1 MNAMSMKTKVAFGCY
16 LVLLLMLIPTGLR
29 YTAASEPR
37 PHHLQAMA
45 VQWEDVQPGVQLMF
59 LAALRTAGATGLVA
73 VLSIGVILFI
83 PFRRGE
89 RWARW
94 ATPALCI
101 AAVIPVI
108 ATGFWV
114 AAKTGASVPRVPLVI
129 CGFLALSGFLL
140 SGDVGKPKP
149 SESEAAET

>member
-1 MNAMSMKTKVAFGCY
+1 MNEMSMKTKVAFGCY
-16 LVLLLMLIPTGLR
+16 LVLLLMMISTGLR
-29 YTAASEPR
+29 FATASEPR
-37 PHHLQAMA
+37 PHYLQAMA

-59 LAALRTAGATGLVA
+59 LTALRTAGGIGLVA

-101 AAVIPVI
+101 AAVIPII

-129 CGFLALSGFLL
+129 WGFLALQEWVLQEWVPPTRPFTGR
-140 SGDVGKPKP
+140 
-149 SESEAAET
+149 T